1 MEGEN
6 GEEEQEPAGD
16 RRRRRSRPLHPR
28 RRRGVLALEGRQRGL
43 RARQVALVDRQLP
56 TVLAG
61 AAQLVRDALL
71 VQDER
76 EVHGAPEI
84 TDEPQE
90 HAGSLHGAVL

>member
-6 GEEEQEPAGD
+6 GEEEREPARYGWRGRPRRLHAGD
-16 RRRRRSRPLHPR
+16 RQRILP
-28 RRRGVLALEGRQRGL
+28 LEGRQRGL
-43 RARQVALVDRQLP
+43 RARQVGFVHHQRPAVF
-56 TVLAG
+56 AG
-61 AAQLVRDALL
+61 AAQLVRDALF

-84 TDEPQE
+84 IDQPQE